1 MRWSIKLGRV
11 FGIDLYIHATF
22 LLLLAFL
29 GYSTYLRDRSVVSA
43 LEGVAFFVLL
53 FGCVVLHE
61 CGHALAARRYGI
73 PTRDIT
79 LYPIGGVARLERMPS
94 EPRQELFVA
103 VAGPLV
109 NVVIALVLFGWL
121 RVSGNWAPLATLGTA
136 EGPLVERL
144 ALVNASLVVFNMIP
158 AFPMDGGRVLRALLA
173 MRLPYARATRIAAA
187 LGQGIALL
195 FGLLGLFGNPI
206 LLFIAL
212 FVWIAAGQESGAVQ
226 VQAALDHMP
235 VERAMMTRFDV
246 VAPDAPLRHV
256 VDLILSGSQVDF
268 PVVLDGRL
276 VGLALRSD
284 VFAALRGDAADS
296 AVADIMRRDIL
307 VVDAGAPL
315 TDAVERMQATAPR
328 PVQRQGQLVGLTLEN
343 LGEFGDP
350 GRLAR
355 PTRRPVVP
363 VSPGCAAQ
371 PAASGAPSASR
382 APTIHSARRARS
394 GLEGPDHRV
403 RLGAIRGPRR
413 DPYVHA
419 AQVRREADPH
429 GKPPGGTAATT
440 SAIAASS
447 ANSPSPAQCSVHEDP
462 LGQSEP
468 APQQGHDCVLQEM
481 AHLARHARQA
491 DDDRAVDVDGEG
503 RRGTDRVR

>member
-94 EPRQELFVA
+94 EPRQELVVA

-246 VAPDAPLRHV
+246 VAPDSPLRHV

-284 VFAALRGDAADS
+284 VFAALRGDAADI
-296 AVADIMRRDIL
+296 AVADVMRREIL

-315 TDAVERMQATAPR
+315 TEAVERMQATGATVV
-328 PVQRQGQLVGLTLEN
+328 PVQRQGQLVGLLTLEN
-343 LGEFGDP
+343 LGEF
-350 GRLAR
+350 L
-355 PTRRPVVP
+355 
-363 VSPGCAAQ
+363 
-371 PAASGAPSASR
+371 
-382 APTIHSARRARS
+382 
-394 GLEGPDHRV
+394 
-403 RLGAIRGPRR
+403 AIRGG
-413 DPYVHA
+413 V
-419 AQVRREADPH
+419 
-429 GKPPGGTAATT
+429 G
-440 SAIAASS
+440 
-447 ANSPSPAQCSVHEDP
+447 
-462 LGQSEP
+462 
-468 APQQGHDCVLQEM
+468 
-481 AHLARHARQA
+481 
-491 DDDRAVDVDGEG
+491 
-503 RRGTDRVR
+503 